1 MGGCEFTCQCPF
13 TTARGWGSPIRLNP
27 GAQPVPESGWGV
39 PTYFAAHK
47 PGPLGPLQAGPRP
60 PAGRSASFQVGS
72 VTASSKP
79 PQPTSSLTF
88 LCSPVPHPAS
98 RRSCYLLLL
107 LLLLNLN
114 PQPTSNS
121 LGAHACAARQCS
133 HRPRSF
139 SLSPRQLLSSFAL
152 LGRAAQLICHLPR
165 CGRAEVQPRGHPPI
179 PPQLHQPWR
188 RLHSL
193 RPRRPHRQQPGS

>member
-1 MGGCEFTCQCPF
+1 VYTESESRFIDDGAVGGCEFTCQCPF

-88 LCSPVPHPAS
+88 LCSPVPHPAAPVTCCC
-98 RRSCYLLLL
+98 CYCCSTST
-107 LLLLNLN
+107 
-114 PQPTSNS
+114 PSQHPTVWERMHAPPDSVATA
-121 LGAHACAARQCS
+121 LG
-133 HRPRSF
+133 P
-139 SLSPRQLLSSFAL
+139 SLSPLVNCCLLSL
-152 LGRAAQLICHLPR
+152 CLAA
-165 CGRAEVQPRGHPPI
+165 
-179 PPQLHQPWR
+179 R
-188 RLHSL
+188 RN
-193 RPRRPHRQQPGS
+193 